1 MPMDLKGLMA
11 PRVALEDR
19 VVTMTTLV
27 KTVPVARTTVELPE
41 LKEMQAQEEQTRPT
55 PLRTEAEIFQL
66 PRQPSLPLKT
76 RILMQTGPSV
86 IM

>member
-1 MPMDLKGLMA
+1 MQMDLKGLMA
-11 PRVALEDR
+11 PQVALEDR

-41 LKEMQAQEEQTRPT
+41 LKEMQAQEEQTQPT
-55 PLRTEAEIFQL
+55 LRRTEAGIFQL

-76 RILMQTGPSV
+76 RILMQTGPSGT
-86 IM
+86 M

>member
-1 MPMDLKGLMA
+1 MDLKGLMA
-11 PRVALEDR
+11 PRVAQEDR
-19 VVTMTTLV
+19 VVTLTTLV

-55 PLRTEAEIFQL
+55 LLRTEAGIFQL
-66 PRQPSLPLKT
+66 PRQPSPLLKT
-76 RILMQTGPSV
+76 RILMQTGPSG